1 MSLAVRGLRRR
12 FRRRQGR
19 GHELL
24 KRGDLLGGD
33 LGVELVELLRLLLL
47 LPVEQGDGQDR
58 RAEDPSQEN
67 VNHVL
72 PLVDT

>member
-12 FRRRQGR
+12 FRRCQGR
-19 GHELL
+19 GRELL

-47 LPVEQGDGQDR
+47 FLVEQGDGQDR
-58 RAEDPSQEN
+58 RAEDPSQ
-67 VNHVL
+67 
-72 PLVDT
+72 